1 MDNRFCLDLSSFSK
15 ELKLLVSLIGMK
27 DAPEVPDHIKNY
39 LTEEDMDWNQ
49 FVQLARHH
57 RVYPTVYSKLSKFGN
72 DLIPAEVV
80 RALYMDY
87 NKNTFQM
94 MHITAE
100 MDKICKQFDEH
111 NIRSLMLKGPVLAQA
126 LYGDISLRTSKDLDI
141 LIPVDDVDRA
151 EKILLS
157 SGYTITDERP
167 RILDDWKV
175 KKHHISY
182 YNPQTKVQIEVHWR
196 LNPETG
202 KEPAFEE
209 LWERR
214 STSSLTSYP
223 VYFPGNEDLFL
234 YLVSHGARH
243 AWFRLRWLI
252 DIDRMVRNKLD
263 WGKLIP
269 LLKEYHCSDLAGQ
282 ALILASELIETPLS
296 QEMKTLTADKRPYRL
311 AQSSIDFIKEIMR
324 LSPTKH
330 YKRYLLSIKSN
341 HQKWNY
347 MVGLMYPSS
356 WDAQTLPLPKQLHF
370 LYVPL
375 RPILW
380 IWRRMKQQVTP

>member
-15 ELKLLVSLIGMK
+15 ELKLLVALIGMK
-27 DAPEVPDHIKNY
+27 DGPEAPEHIKSY

-100 MDKICKQFDEH
+100 MDKICKQFDEQ

-151 EKILLS
+151 EQILLA

-202 KEPAFEE
+202 KEPSFDE

-252 DIDRMVRNKLD
+252 DIDRMVRNRLD

-269 LLKEYHCSDLAGQ
+269 LLKEYYCSDLAGQ

-296 QEMKTLTADKRPYRL
+296 PEMKTLTADKRPYRL

-347 MVGLMYPSS
+347 MIGLMYPSS